1 MHAFDRPSNLLHVIA
16 KTAIT
21 RTQKLKKL
29 KINKPEAL
37 ELFSVIV
44 WILLLGLLLGLLL
57 FITIMKLVQTDSETD
72 E

>member
-1 MHAFDRPSNLLHVIA
+1 MLLRKQQLRV
-16 KTAIT
+16 
-21 RTQKLKKL
+21 RRKLKKL